1 MIVALGGHGH
11 SHTGHD
17 HPSQETEESH
27 SLTNVT
33 IGETGERTRL
43 VANKKNQSDINVR
56 AAFIHVIGDLVQSIG
71 VLLAAII
78 IYFKVLLSIQTMIIV
93 I

>member
-11 SHTGHD
+11 THAGHD
-17 HPSQETEESH
+17 HRSQGNEESH
-27 SLTNVT
+27 TLTNVSS
-33 IGETGERTRL
+33 GESSERTHL
-43 VANKKNQSDINVR
+43 VADKKHQSDINVR

-78 IYFKVLLSIQTMIIV
+78 IYFKVDF
-93 I
+93 